1 MKRLMLLGVVL
12 GFVAVLSLPAALAQ
26 NCSSPPNSWG
36 GAGVAN
42 YKRWCEGCCGS
53 FSMSSGNPR
62 CNPGSN
68 WGCRGSGNGSQPY
81 YDNSAAIAAAE
92 AERQRQEAERQRQ
105 LEVERRRQQ
114 EIEEQRK
121 RDEEAARQR
130 QLEFDRKKQEALSS
144 MKGIA
149 EGELG
154 LKGAGVGDLRL
165 KDLGDTSGG
174 LGLKDIGKPAPPAW
188 DAQITNPRIAKL
200 AKGLDHIL
208 VPPPIPRK
216 EASLSWKRLYL
227 GNESMLNTMDH
238 VLDFWELTGT
248 LGEAAS
254 FHCKVILI
262 AGKTFIAGEDGAY
275 VHLVKQEQVYEDA
288 LRYLK
293 DPARSR
299 QFARLVQA
307 LKEKRPIPASTD
319 ADMVKA
325 ARAIID
331 PKLGSSSTRI
341 AWDSML
347 SPEARAAMVRKAT
360 LEIGTELVSTGTQGL
375 LYDLTKRKEL
385 YGAARLEREEARKML
400 KGTTDA
406 LDRDQLKKV
415 INHANYVLDDLYRLQ
430 SVVPTVAGGAVGDST
445 GKLVAIYVGGEN
457 KKPEPK

>member
-1 MKRLMLLGVVL
+1 MKRALLITLFVVVI
-12 GFVAVLSLPAALAQ
+12 GSLAAQAQ
-26 NCSSPPNSWG
+26 G
-36 GAGVAN
+36 GWAGVSQCYIGGKWVTVKGNCPAT
-42 YKRWCEGCCGS
+42 GS
-53 FSMSSGNPR
+53 
-62 CNPGSN
+62 GSN
-68 WGCRGSGNGSQPY
+68 QPV
-81 YDNSAAIAAAE
+81 DNSAAIAAAE

-105 LEVERRRQQ
+105 LELERQRQR

-154 LKGAGVGDLRL
+154 LKGAGAGDLGL
-165 KDLGDTSGG
+165 KDLGDTGGG

-188 DAQITNPRIAKL
+188 DAQITNPQIAKL
-200 AKGLDHIL
+200 AKGLDAIQ
-208 VPPPIPRK
+208 VPPPLPLK
-216 EASLSWKRLYL
+216 EASLSWKKLYL
-227 GNESMLNTMDH
+227 NNESMLDTIDH
-238 VLDFWELTGT
+238 LLDFWELTGT

-319 ADMVKA
+319 ADMVRA

-347 SPEARAAMVRKAT
+347 SPEARAAMVRKAS

-400 KGTTDA
+400 KGADA

-415 INHANYVLDDLYRLQ
+415 IDHANYVLDDLYRLQ
-430 SVVPTVAGGAVGDST
+430 QVVPTIAGGAVGDAT
-445 GKLVAIYVGGEN
+445 GELAAIYVGGEN